1 MANTGMPRETCRW
14 WNTWAI
20 FGVSHQAAMQ
30 ALRRLEDIGVVS
42 ESSGKQRGRI
52 YLATEIV
59 RAVE

>member
-1 MANTGMPRETCRW
+1 
-14 WNTWAI
+14 
-20 FGVSHQAAMQ
+20 MQ
-30 ALRRLEDIGVVS
+30 ALRRLEEIGVVS